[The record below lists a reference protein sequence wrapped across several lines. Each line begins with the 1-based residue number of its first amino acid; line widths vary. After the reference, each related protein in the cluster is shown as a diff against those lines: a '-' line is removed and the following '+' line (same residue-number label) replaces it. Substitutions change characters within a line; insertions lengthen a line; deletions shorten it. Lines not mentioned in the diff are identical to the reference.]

1 MIEIILLIYLT
12 RSVGEIVKQ
21 KNRRPGWYKLM
32 TVLLWLGGELVGGFA
47 GGIVVALTDANQAFI
62 YLFALIGAAI
72 GAGAAFLVAK
82 SVPAVDPFVTPP
94 PPPPQ
99 SFGSSFH

>member
-21 KNRRPGWYKLM
+21 KNRKPGWYKLM
-32 TVLLWLGGELVGGFA
+32 TVLLWIGGELGGGLVGGL
-47 GGIVVALTDANQAFI
+47 VVALTGANEAFA
-62 YLFALIGAAI
+62 YLFALVGAAI

-82 SVPAVDPFVTPP
+82 SVPAVDPFVAPP

-99 SFGSSFH
+99 SFGSSFR

>member
-12 RSVGEIVKQ
+12 RRVGEIVAA
-21 KNRRPGWYKLM
+21 KNRKPGWYKFM
-32 TVLLWLGGELVGGFA
+32 TVLLWIGGELAGGFA
-47 GGIVVALTDANQAFI
+47 GGVLVALTDASQAFI
-62 YLFALIGAAI
+62 YLFALVGASI
-72 GAGAAFLVAK
+72 GAGVAFLVAR

-99 SFGSSFH
+99 SFGSSFR